1 MSLGTIT
8 NLEQATAQAV
18 AGPVAEARTYVQ
30 GQSIAHL
37 DKTGWHEGHTRAWL
51 WVAVTAWV
59 TVFVVRLSRG
69 AKVVE
74 ELLGERF
81 CGILV
86 TDRWS
91 AYHWYPTRWRQVCW
105 AHLLRDFEAMIERG
119 GRSQEIGTALREQA
133 RQMFHAW
140 HRVRNGTLPMPSS
153 GS

>member
-1 MSLGTIT
+1 MHWGVSPVETHDTGRPGRPIWASHESGDVT

-37 DKTGWHEGHTRAWL
+37 DETGWHEGHTRAWL

-91 AYHWYPTRWRQVCW
+91 AYHWYPTRWRQVC
-105 AHLLRDFEAMIERG
+105 L
-119 GRSQEIGTALREQA
+119 GTSAAGL
-133 RQMFHAW
+133 
-140 HRVRNGTLPMPSS
+140 
-153 GS
+153 